1 MSDSY
6 LDFVQSG
13 FGQKL
18 AGALGLPN
26 PPALKRAEGGWQ
38 PQPVAGRAVLFAA
51 TRGKHSLTAE
61 ALRAVKEAG
70 GELFVPAGTAGIES
84 IREAAQGA
92 DVNLRAATPEDETRY
107 GAVVFD
113 ASGAQSVEDLAEL
126 HSALSPLLGKVER
139 GGRIVL
145 LGRIPEKLD
154 NPAAAATQ
162 RALDGFNRSLAKEV
176 GKRGVT
182 SQLLYVE
189 AGADERLAGPLRF
202 FLSAHSAFITGQP
215 LRVHTLVPGELPR
228 EWSRLLEGKVALVTG
243 AARGIGAAIAQVLAR
258 EGAKV
263 VCLDRPAEEE
273 HLKQVASAINGE
285 VLLADVTD
293 AGAPKLIGDYFR
305 QNHDGVDIVVH
316 NAGVTRDRTL
326 ARMSREWWNMVLDI
340 NLGAILR
347 MNEVLLDGVLRKQ
360 GRIVCVSSI
369 GGIGGNV
376 GQTNYGATKA
386 GVIGYVEAL
395 ARQLADRG
403 IGVNAVAPGF
413 IETQMTAAIPPAIR
427 FVGRRMNTL
436 SQGGLP
442 VDVAEAICFLA
453 SPAAVGV
460 SGSTL
465 RVCGQHLVGA

>member
-1 MSDSY
+1 MSDRY
-6 LDFVQSG
+6 LEFVQSG

-38 PQPVAGRAVLFAA
+38 PRPLEGQAVVFAA
-51 TRGKHSLTAE
+51 TRGRDTLTAA
-61 ALRAVKEAG
+61 ALRTVSEAG
-70 GELFVPAGTAGIES
+70 GEVFVPAGTAGIDG
-84 IREAAQGA
+84 IRQAAQQAGIA
-92 DVNLRAATPEDETRY
+92 LRAATAEDDTRY
-107 GAVVFD
+107 DAIVFD
-113 ASGAQSVEDLAEL
+113 ASGAQSPDDLAEL
-126 HSALSPLLGKVER
+126 HASLAPFLPKLARS
-139 GGRIVL
+139 GRIVL
-145 LGRIPEKLD
+145 LGRIPEKLSD
-154 NPAAAATQ
+154 ASAAASQ

-182 SQLLYVE
+182 AQLLFVE
-189 AGADERLAGPLRF
+189 PGADERLAGPLRF
-202 FLSAHSAFITGQP
+202 FLSTHSAFITGQP
-215 LRVHTLVPGELPR
+215 LRVHTQVAGELPQQ
-228 EWSRLLEGKVALVTG
+228 WSGLLQGKIALVTG
-243 AARGIGAAIAQVLAR
+243 AARGIGASIAQTLAR

-263 VCLDRPAEEE
+263 VCLDRPAEEQS
-273 HLKQVASAINGE
+273 LQQVATAIGGE
-285 VLLADVTD
+285 VLMADVTD
-293 AGAPKLIGDYFR
+293 AAAPKQIADYLR
-305 QNHDGVDIVVH
+305 QTHDGVDIVVH

-340 NLGAILR
+340 NLAAILR
-347 MNEVLLDGVLRKQ
+347 INEVLLDGIVRKH

-369 GGIGGNV
+369 GGIAGNM

-395 ARQLADRG
+395 SRQLAERA

-413 IETQMTAAIPPAIR
+413 IETQMTAAIPFTIR
-427 FVGRRMNTL
+427 EVGRRMNTL